1 MGKSQNNIKYITY
14 SKAIAAILVVLYHTW
29 GSMEIDTNVRN
40 DCILFFFTTHVP
52 TFMMISGY
60 LYSNH
65 TIKHDLTYRI
75 RKLLNL
81 LFCSAVYVFILVL
94 FRVIVHSYLGIERT
108 LLEEI
113 DLSAHNM
120 WYFPVLCFAIIL
132 YELSSKVPKKEGI
145 IPTRSILFLLLII
158 VTAFLMYKNP
168 SIGKILAYIIIF
180 MIGTTWTINVWKAIF
195 NALAYVGVW
204 TLVVIMTGIVNAQS
218 ESSIGTELLL
228 LMVLTVLGAGL
239 ILSLVYLLLQIKDNG
254 SIIKHKNSD
263 DCGNDSNK
271 SGIIDSILCFICQ
284 NSQMFYFAQFIVI
297 IVIEALRAISTYG
310 YSVLCSLLYTAMCII
325 CALIFSV
332 ITSTSAWANRL
343 LCKPFN

>member
-1 MGKSQNNIKYITY
+1 MGKLQNNIKYITY
-14 SKAIAAILVVLYHTW
+14 SKAIAAIFVVLYHTW
-29 GSMEIDTNVRN
+29 GSIEIDADVRN
-40 DCILFFFTTHVP
+40 SLILLFFTTHVP

-60 LYSNH
+60 LYSNY
-65 TIKHDLTYRI
+65 TIKHEFKYRI

-81 LFCSAVYVFILVL
+81 LICSTVYMCILVL
-94 FRVIVHSYLGIERT
+94 FRVIVHFYLGIERT
-108 LLEEI
+108 LYEEF

-120 WYFPVLCFAIIL
+120 WYFPVLCLAIIL
-132 YELSSKVPKKEGI
+132 YELSSKVNRKEGI
-145 IPTRSILFLLLII
+145 ISTRSMLFLLLII
-158 VTAFLMYKNP
+158 VAAFFMYRNP

-204 TLVVIMTGIVNAQS
+204 AIVVIITGKVNAQS

-239 ILSLVYLLLQIKDNG
+239 ILSLVYLILQIKDNG

-263 DCGNDSNK
+263 DCGNNSNK

-284 NSQMFYFAQFIVI
+284 NSQIFYFAQFIVI
-297 IVIEALRAISTYG
+297 IVIEALCSIGVYG